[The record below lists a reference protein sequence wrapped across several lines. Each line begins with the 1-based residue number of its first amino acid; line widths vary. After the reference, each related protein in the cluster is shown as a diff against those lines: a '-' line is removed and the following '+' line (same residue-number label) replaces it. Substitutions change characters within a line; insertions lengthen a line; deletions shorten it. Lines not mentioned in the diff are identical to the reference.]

1 MQRRTFIQT
10 GFNLGGALAA
20 GAWSARAAAASPTAP
35 PVWIDRTFDALG
47 TTMNVKLAHRSQT
60 LAEQAVAAAISDI
73 HTVEDQMSLFRTDS
87 ALAELNRNG
96 VLRNPHPDLV
106 HVLRVAQAISRRS
119 HGAFDAT
126 VQPLWLTYDG
136 AHRRGQLPSDQEVAA
151 ALARVGWKD
160 LHVSAREVRL
170 ARSGMG
176 VTLNGIAPGF
186 AADKVRR
193 TLQRL
198 GVQQALIGT
207 GEWSSLGHG
216 PAGRDWTL
224 GVDSPRGAHAVV
236 TRFAMQGRCVATS
249 ADDECTFTED
259 HLHHH
264 IMDPH
269 TGYSPLGLSSVTVL
283 APQCILA
290 DAITKVIFMSDFD
303 RALPL
308 ARAWNVDVLVI
319 DKNGRWQAT
328 KGLPLVRG

>member
-10 GFNLGGALAA
+10 GFGALVA
-20 GAWSARAAAASPTAP
+20 GACSTQAVAAASAP
-35 PVWIDRTFDALG
+35 NVVWIDRTFDALG
-47 TTMNVKLAHRSQT
+47 TTMNLKLAHQSQA
-60 LAEQAVAAAISDI
+60 LADKALAAAIADI

-87 ALAELNRNG
+87 ALAELNRTG

-106 HVLRVAQAISRRS
+106 HVLNVAQDISRRS
-119 HGAFDAT
+119 NGAFDAT
-126 VQPLWLTYDG
+126 VQPLWLTYAG
-136 AHRRGQLPSDQEVAA
+136 AHSRGQLPSTQEVAA
-151 ALARVGWKD
+151 AVAHVGWKD
-160 LHVSAREVRL
+160 LHVSAHEIRL

-216 PAGRDWTL
+216 PTGRDWTL
-224 GVDSPRGAHAVV
+224 GVDSPRGAHEVV
-236 TRFAMQGRCVATS
+236 TRFAMQGHCVATS

-283 APQCILA
+283 APLCILA

-303 RALPL
+303 TALPL
-308 ARAWNVDVLVI
+308 AQAWNVEVLVI

-328 KGLPLVRG
+328 KGLPLVKG